1 MVVQDDVGFRMR
13 AWLKQLESNNLIV
26 SRLTSLTDNA
36 RTDTKT
42 VGAARA
48 RVKAIVA
55 LSQVTPVAMG
65 LPIRARRRNS
75 SSMIRIPSIFATF
88 LMMTALP
95 GTSLKA
101 LAEAKQSVL
110 QNAPTQTAESS
121 NSDFDAYILGAGDGL
136 TLTFLSSG
144 NAGLSGTFQLLND
157 GSTSLPMIGS
167 VVLEGLT
174 VNQATRWLNS
184 LYRRY
189 LRQPDLILRVTQ
201 PRPIQISII
210 GQVENPGF
218 YVLNI
223 GTEGSTV
230 EGKSVVIPGL
240 PTVVSAI
247 QKAGG
252 INLNANLRDVR
263 LQRRL
268 PGDKTQLRETQLD
281 LVALLQTGD
290 KRQNPFLFD
299 GDTIMVGRAAA
310 PPPNEVLELA
320 AANLSPSTINVNMVG
335 EVKSPGQIQV
345 RAGTPLMQAIL
356 RAGGPTP
363 FRANSNNVELV
374 RINRDGTA
382 TLRRYRIDYRLGVS
396 GPRNP
401 PLRDG
406 DSIIVNRSVF
416 ATGTDTLNAVTTPL
430 SGLANILA
438 LVEILRNNN
447 N

>member
-26 SRLTSLTDNA
+26 SRLTSSTDNA

-65 LPIRARRRNS
+65 LPIRSRRRNS

-110 QNAPTQTAESS
+110 QNAPTQTAEAS